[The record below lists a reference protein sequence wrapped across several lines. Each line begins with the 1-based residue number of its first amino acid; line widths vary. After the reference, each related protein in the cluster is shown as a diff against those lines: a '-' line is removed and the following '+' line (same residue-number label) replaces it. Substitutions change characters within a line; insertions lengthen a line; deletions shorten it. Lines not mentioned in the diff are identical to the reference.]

1 MRILKWFQQR
11 DAEMSVRVGKAR
23 NNTVRLTGA
32 ACTGSFLLGCGKLI
46 VGVLSASFF
55 TCANAFYT
63 FGMVAA
69 KLCALKGIA
78 VPASKQYSYYRITAG
93 ILIAASLCY
102 AFYAFRLLL
111 HPEQPHYNIYMG
123 LPIAAFTFTEIGLNI
138 RGILIE
144 RRSGQLMFHAIK
156 MVNLA
161 SSLVCLVLTQTAL
174 LSFTAADA
182 KQDFSAANGTMGL
195 LMGSATALTGIF
207 MFRHVSKLEK
217 QEKNDDSHFSS
228 RR

>member
-78 VPASKQYSYYRITAG
+78 VPASKRYSDCRQSLLRILRVSSA
-93 ILIAASLCY
+93 AAS
-102 AFYAFRLLL
+102 R
-111 HPEQPHYNIYMG
+111 
-123 LPIAAFTFTEIGLNI
+123 AATL
-138 RGILIE
+138 
-144 RRSGQLMFHAIK
+144 
-156 MVNLA
+156 
-161 SSLVCLVLTQTAL
+161 
-174 LSFTAADA
+174 
-182 KQDFSAANGTMGL
+182 
-195 LMGSATALTGIF
+195 
-207 MFRHVSKLEK
+207 
-217 QEKNDDSHFSS
+217 
-228 RR
+228 

>member
-69 KLCALKGIA
+69 KLCALKGLRF
-78 VPASKQYSYYRITAG
+78 PPQSG
-93 ILIAASLCY
+93 ILI
-102 AFYAFRLLL
+102 
-111 HPEQPHYNIYMG
+111 
-123 LPIAAFTFTEIGLNI
+123 
-138 RGILIE
+138 IE
-144 RRSGQLMFHAIK
+144 
-156 MVNLA
+156 
-161 SSLVCLVLTQTAL
+161 
-174 LSFTAADA
+174 
-182 KQDFSAANGTMGL
+182 
-195 LMGSATALTGIF
+195 
-207 MFRHVSKLEK
+207 
-217 QEKNDDSHFSS
+217 S
-228 RR
+228 RRAF

>member
-1 MRILKWFQQR
+1 
-11 DAEMSVRVGKAR
+11 
-23 NNTVRLTGA
+23 
-32 ACTGSFLLGCGKLI
+32 
-46 VGVLSASFF
+46 
-55 TCANAFYT
+55 
-63 FGMVAA
+63 MVAA

-217 QEKNDDSHFSS
+217 QEKKQ
-228 RR
+228 

>member
-1 MRILKWFQQR
+1 MRLVEWFKQLDSKMAAQ
-11 DAEMSVRVGKAR
+11 VGKTR
-23 NNTVRLTGA
+23 RNTVRLTGA

-46 VGVLSASFF
+46 IGILSASLF

-69 KLCALKGIA
+69 KFCALKGIA
-78 VPASKQYSYYRITAG
+78 APTTKQYSYYRITAG

-161 SSLVCLVLTQTAL
+161 SSLICLVLTQTAL

-182 KQDFSAANGTMGL
+182 EQNFSAANGTMGL
-195 LMGSATALTGIF
+195 LMGSAAALIGIL
-207 MFRHVSKLEK
+207 MLRRVSKLEE
-217 QEKNDDSHFSS
+217 QERK
-228 RR
+228 R